1 MAKTA
6 KTTAVETTAV
16 ETTAVEAVA
25 VEAVA
30 VEATPNN
37 VSPLDNARH
46 EAVNSITRSYGAL
59 RDYAIVLNNTFAI
72 DWFAIEHS
80 DQSDEAKPVLAE
92 KKKFY
97 AELKQGLH
105 TNPSVVWGRVC
116 AFGKVER
123 HGEPE
128 KVENEGGEGGEG
140 DEGIEADT
148 SPNRSP
154 MLRNVEELTTLWK
167 FNSKQENLD
176 PKIVEAQNCISL
188 ALACLGVD
196 IKLL

>member
-1 MAKTA
+1 MTKTV
-6 KTTAVETTAV
+6 KQTVAVEAV
-16 ETTAVEAVA
+16 AVEAVA

-72 DWFAIEHS
+72 DWFSIEHS
-80 DQSDEAKPVLAE
+80 DQSDQAKPVLAE

-97 AELKQGLH
+97 AELKEGLH

-123 HGEPE
+123 HGEAE
-128 KVENEGGEGGEG
+128 KVEGEGNGGEGEG
-140 DEGIEADT
+140 SEAEADT

>member
-1 MAKTA
+1 MTKTV
-6 KTTAVETTAV
+6 KTINASDLPVET
-16 ETTAVEAVA
+16 VA
-25 VEAVA
+25 ELKAQTDKA
-30 VEATPNN
+30 IVEATPNN

-59 RDYAIVLNNTFAI
+59 RDYAIVLNSTFTI
-72 DWFAIEHS
+72 DWFSIEHS
-80 DQSDEAKPVLAE
+80 DQSDDAKPVLAE

-116 AFGKVER
+116 AFGKIER

-128 KVENEGGEGGEG
+128 KAEGEGGGMGEG

-154 MLRNVEELTTLWK
+154 LLRNIEELTTLWK
-167 FNSKQENLD
+167 FNNKQENLD
-176 PKIVEAQNCISL
+176 PKIVEAQKCIVL
-188 ALACLGVD
+188 GLACLGVD
-196 IKLL
+196 TKML

>member
-1 MAKTA
+1 MAKKSNA
-6 KTTAVETTAV
+6 VAVEPTAVEP
-16 ETTAVEAVA
+16 TAVEA
-25 VEAVA
+25 
-30 VEATPNN
+30 NN

-72 DWFAIEHS
+72 DWFSIEHS

-97 AELKQGLH
+97 AELKEGLH

-128 KVENEGGEGGEG
+128 KVEAEGNGEGEG
-140 DEGIEADT
+140 SEVEADT

>member
-1 MAKTA
+1 MTKTV
-6 KTTAVETTAV
+6 KQT
-16 ETTAVEAVA
+16 VA

-37 VSPLDNARH
+37 VSPLDSARH

-80 DQSDEAKPVLAE
+80 DQSDQAKPVLAE

-123 HGEPE
+123 HGEAE
-128 KVENEGGEGGEG
+128 KVEGEGNGGEGEG
-140 DEGIEADT
+140 SEAEADT

-167 FNSKQENLD
+167 FNSKQDSL
-176 PKIVEAQNCISL
+176 PLQIVEAQKCIED
-188 ALACLGVD
+188 ALRALGVN
-196 IKLL
+196 IAML

>member
-1 MAKTA
+1 MTKT
-6 KTTAVETTAV
+6 
-16 ETTAVEAVA
+16 VEAVT
-25 VEAVA
+25 

-37 VSPLDNARH
+37 VSPSDNTSEVLASARH

-59 RDYAIVLNNTFAI
+59 REYAIVLNSAFVI
-72 DWFAIEHS
+72 DWFSIEHQ

-97 AELKQGLH
+97 AELKEGLH
-105 TNPSVVWGRVC
+105 TNPSVVWKRVC
-116 AFGKVER
+116 DFGKIER

-128 KVENEGGEGGEG
+128 KTEGEGNGNEGEGNEV
-140 DEGIEADT
+140 EADT

-176 PKIVEAQNCISL
+176 PKIVEAQKDITS
-188 ALACLGVD
+188 ALGKLGVD
-196 IKLL
+196 ISML

>member
-1 MAKTA
+1 MTKTV
-6 KTTAVETTAV
+6 KQT
-16 ETTAVEAVA
+16 VA

-46 EAVNSITRSYGAL
+46 EAVNSITRAYGAQ
-59 RDYAIVLNNTFAI
+59 REYAIVLNNTFAI

-97 AELKQGLH
+97 AELKEGLH
-105 TNPSVVWGRVC
+105 TNPSVVWKRVC
-116 AFGKVER
+116 DFGKIER

-128 KVENEGGEGGEG
+128 KAEGEGNGGEGEG
-140 DEGIEADT
+140 SEAEADT

-154 MLRNVEELTTLWK
+154 MLRNVEELTTLYK
-167 FNSKQENLD
+167 FNNKQENLD
-176 PKIVEAQNCISL
+176 PKIVEAQKCIVL
-188 ALACLGVD
+188 GLRCLGVD
-196 IKLL
+196 INLL

>member
-16 ETTAVEAVA
+16 E
-25 VEAVA
+25 
-30 VEATPNN
+30 TPNN

-128 KVENEGGEGGEG
+128 KVEGEGNGGMGEG
-140 DEGIEADT
+140 DEGIEPDN

-154 MLRNVEELTTLWK
+154 MLRNVEELTTLYK

-176 PKIVEAQNCISL
+176 PKIVEAQKCIVL
-188 ALACLGVD
+188 ALRCLGVD
-196 IKLL
+196 INLL